1 MSSAPE
7 NSGVLEFLSIAGI
20 FKDLF
25 QKRATGELSLSVQ
38 GIIKKVFFKNGLIIY
53 ATSTLERDS
62 LGKVLREHGFIS
74 RGQYRE
80 SMREAAAA
88 GKRQGTLLVQM
99 GFLAPKDLFRGLA
112 LQVREIILSL
122 FAWERGTYRLT
133 DGLPP
138 QGEIV
143 TLRIQPALMVY
154 EGVASRAAKRTEF
167 RRRWDLK
174 NLRLSLRTDPPWP
187 LEDLRLP
194 SAGKKLL
201 SHLERGT
208 SLEEIPRAV
217 GLSEEE
223 TAAMLFTLAVF
234 DQLSVVPSGGPSSLS
249 SREIDEEAED
259 GVDGTGEPALP
270 SREYIEDQARKI
282 LNFNLYQV
290 LRLEPGAG
298 RESIKTAYLS
308 MAKEFHPDRYF
319 GDAYEDLREQVT
331 TIFMKINEAYTVL
344 SNPRKREE
352 YDRREIRCEV
362 TSREKLKP
370 DQGSRVATEQYRKGL
385 DLLKAGDPWAAAES
399 FRWAV
404 HLNPANPLYHTWLGA
419 SLSGTRKRL
428 HEAEEHCKRAISL
441 DFSKPLFHFHLG
453 QVYKAGKLPRK
464 ARKEFETAL
473 KLDRNFV
480 AARRELESL
489 EAPAEGKGVIS
500 RILGKQK
507 G

>member
-1 MSSAPE
+1 MNSAPE
-7 NSGVLEFLSIAGI
+7 NVGVLEFLSIAGI
-20 FKDLF
+20 LKDLF
-25 QKRATGELSLSVQ
+25 RKRATSELSLSVQ
-38 GIIKKVFFKNGLIIY
+38 GITKKVFFKNGLIIY

-62 LGKVLREHGFIS
+62 LGNVLREHGFIS
-74 RGQYRE
+74 GRQYDE
-80 SMREAAAA
+80 SMRQAMAA

-99 GFLAPKDLFRGLA
+99 GFLTPRDLFRGLA

-133 DGLPP
+133 DRLPP

-154 EGVASRAAKRTEF
+154 EGVASRAAKRKEF
-167 RRRWDLK
+167 RRHWDLK
-174 NLRLSLRTDPPWP
+174 NLRLFPRTDAPWP

-194 SAGKKLL
+194 PEGKKLL

-208 SLEEIPRAV
+208 PLEQIPPAV
-217 GLSEEE
+217 GLGADD
-223 TAAMLFTLAVF
+223 TAAFLYTLAVF
-234 DQLSVVPSGGPSSLS
+234 DQLSASPSGGPSSRP
-249 SREIDEEAED
+249 SRGIGEEAEAPME
-259 GVDGTGEPALP
+259 GAEEPTLP
-270 SREYIEDQARKI
+270 SREKIEGQAKKI

-298 RESIKTAYLS
+298 SASIKAAYLS
-308 MAKEFHPDRYF
+308 LAKEFHPDRFF

-331 TIFMKINEAYTVL
+331 VIFMRINEAYTVL

-370 DQGSRVATEQYRKGL
+370 DQDSRVAREQYRKGL

-404 HLNPANPLYHTWLGA
+404 HLNPGNPLHHTWLGA
-419 SLSGTRKRL
+419 SLARTRKRL
-428 HEAEEHCKRAISL
+428 HEAEEHCKTAITL
-441 DFSKPLFHFHLG
+441 DYSNPFFHLHLG

-473 KLDRNFV
+473 KLDRNLA
-480 AARRELESL
+480 AARTELENL
-489 EAPAEGKGVIS
+489 EAPAEGKGVIN
-500 RILGKQK
+500 RIFGK
-507 G
+507 